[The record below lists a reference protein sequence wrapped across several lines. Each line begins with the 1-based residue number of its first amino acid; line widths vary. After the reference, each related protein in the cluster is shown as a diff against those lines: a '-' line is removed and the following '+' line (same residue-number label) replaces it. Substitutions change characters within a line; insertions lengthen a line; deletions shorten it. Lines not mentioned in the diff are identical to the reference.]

1 MTIRRLHIFKTV
13 CEEGS
18 ITKAAGKLYMTQ
30 PAVSHVIHELEE
42 ELGTVLFDRIS
53 KKVFLNQTGK
63 LFLKKTVRILELY
76 EDLERGV
83 YDLEK
88 QAVLRVGASITIS
101 NFWLPSA
108 MKQFK
113 ERYPETPVSVQ
124 VCKASDVLSML
135 QNNEIDLALIEG
147 AVLGGMLDST
157 VFSSFRLFAFC
168 SPDHPWAD
176 SEEVELEKLL
186 EQPLLLREKGS
197 ATRDVLDSVLLL
209 HDLKAEP
216 FWTSVN
222 SQVLM
227 QAAEEGLGITVLPER
242 LAEREVSKGYLKK
255 VKIKDVE
262 LKNDN
267 HIVVHK
273 DKYRTE
279 PMKEFINILLEGN
292 ENKNDL

>member
-1 MTIRRLHIFKTV
+1 MTIRRLYVFKTV
-13 CEEGS
+13 CDEGS
-18 ITKAAGKLYMTQ
+18 ITKAAEKLYMTQ
-30 PAVSHVIHELEE
+30 PAVSHVIHELEK

-63 LFLKKTVRILELY
+63 LFLKKSVRILELY
-76 EDLERGV
+76 EDLENGI

-101 NFWLPSA
+101 NFWLPRA

-113 ERYPETPVSVQ
+113 EKYPDTPVNVQ

-147 AVLGGMLDST
+147 AVSEKMADSIA
-157 VFSSFRLFAFC
+157 FSSFRLFVFC
-168 SPDHPWAD
+168 SPNHPWAD
-176 SEEVELEKLL
+176 MEEVELARLL

-222 SQVLM
+222 SQVLI
-227 QAAEEGLGITVLPER
+227 QAAKEGLGITVLPER
-242 LAEREVSKGYLKK
+242 LAEHEVVKGTLKK
-255 VKIKDVE
+255 IGIKDIE

-267 HIVVHK
+267 HIVVYK

-279 PMKEFINILLEGN
+279 PMKDFIHLLLEEN
-292 ENKNDL
+292 ENNCNL

>member
-18 ITKAAGKLYMTQ
+18 ITGAAEKLYMTQ
-30 PAVSHVIHELEE
+30 PAVSHVIRELEE

-63 LFLKKTVRILELY
+63 LFLKKAVRILELY
-76 EDLERGV
+76 DDLEKGV

-101 NFWLPSA
+101 NFWLPKA
-108 MKQFK
+108 MKRFR
-113 ERYPETPVSVQ
+113 ETHPETPVSVQ

-147 AVLGGMLDST
+147 AVYGGMLYST

-168 SPDHPWAD
+168 SPDHPWAGKK
-176 SEEVELEKLL
+176 EVELQKLL

-222 SQVLM
+222 SQVLI

-242 LAEREVSKGYLKK
+242 LTAQEVSKGNLKK
-255 VKIKDVE
+255 IKIKGIE
-262 LKNDN
+262 LKNEN

-273 DKYRTE
+273 DKYRTG
-279 PMKEFINILLEGN
+279 PMKEFIQILLDGN
-292 ENKNDL
+292 EN